1 MGHGG
6 DTPPFLKSVPRIFLH
21 DSNENLKVD
30 RAKKMFTQTRSLC
43 RFKSTSDIREWPGR
57 QNAQTRLECW
67 EMRGDE
73 YGDNVYTGAPYL
85 THAVILP
92 GETIA
97 KSLHRAPRHLY
108 NLICVKT
115 GLCSNNLKTIHR
127 LYLSWSAELVN
138 LSVLY
143 RGDKLGC

>member
-6 DTPPFLKSVPRIFLH
+6 DTPPFLKSVPRIFLR

-43 RFKSTSDIREWPGR
+43 RFKSTSDIREWHGR

-73 YGDNVYTGAPYL
+73 YGDNVYTGAHTLPMPSSFL
-85 THAVILP
+85 AKILQ
-92 GETIA
+92 
-97 KSLHRAPRHLY
+97 
-108 NLICVKT
+108 
-115 GLCSNNLKTIHR
+115 
-127 LYLSWSAELVN
+127 N
-138 LSVLY
+138 LSTELPDTFITWSVSRQDYVPITQKRYTGSIYLDLRSSLTFPFY
-143 RGDKLGC
+143 TEETN